1 MAKYNDLGQEIP
13 DPTPVA
19 MPIGYERPESME
31 SMIARMVRIH
41 ISKQAQEDGFES
53 FEEAED
59 FYAEDDDEELPQS
72 QYQFNDMQEEYLV
85 RPPKK
90 EVVKNDGH
98 KGAQSGSKEPQAES
112 GEHTKSDSGIAAGEV
127 SRAGGSGA

>member
-19 MPIGYERPESME
+19 MPLGYERPESME
-31 SMIARMVRIH
+31 SMIARMVRLH
-41 ISKQAQEDGFES
+41 ISKQAQEDGFET

-59 FYAEDDDEELPQS
+59 FYAEDDDEELPQT

-90 EVVKNDGH
+90 EVVKDDGSEGV
-98 KGAQSGSKEPQAES
+98 KSGNKEPASSTGES
-112 GEHTKSDSGIAAGEV
+112 GKTDIGVKKAV
-127 SRAGGSGA
+127 GSPD